1 MKKLIAI
8 AFLSLGLSG
17 CGKQYMM
24 YAEAQKA
31 IATEN
36 AKAYAAAETARYN
49 ALAQIAKDGDA
60 TSRVAAAMSL
70 SLGGGGGSRAP
81 QPPNIVA
88 PKSAGETALQWTSTV
103 LPVAA
108 TIYGIAANRDV
119 AIKQS
124 DNDRARF
131 ENTNAAMLGMSNNQA
146 ATAASGFTAIN
157 GVASAGFK
165 SVSDTATAGFNS
177 NQNIANAG
185 FKSVSDTATAGF
197 TSNQNIANAGFT
209 AVTKIAETAKPNI
222 TITSGPGSSIN
233 AGNSGTSSSGSI
245 AYEYNELQTI
255 QTLAGNGVIGSGA
268 YTFAD
273 NTNNSTN
280 GSYNPNNAV
289 DNRVDNSDN
298 STNTTTTTTT
308 NNTSPP

>member
-165 SVSDTATAGFNS
+165 SVSDTATAGF
-177 NQNIANAG
+177 
-185 FKSVSDTATAGF
+185 